1 MPGEHR
7 LATLVAGSMTLTLL
21 HTADWQIGK
30 RFSFIAG
37 DAGAMIR
44 AQRLETIR
52 RLAALASERRVDA
65 VLVAGDVFEDNAVSD
80 ETLRRTMNALAG
92 FEGPW
97 VLLPGNHDAALA
109 QSAWS
114 RLRRLA
120 IVPDNVLLATDPGG
134 IDLCDGRL
142 CVLPAPLQ
150 RRHELRDLTDYFDA
164 VETGP
169 GVFRVGL
176 AHGAVRNRLPD
187 ESEAMNPISDTRAD
201 SARLDYL
208 ALGDWHGTLEIAP
221 RSWYAGA
228 AEPDRFRSNDPGNAL
243 LVEFSEPGVT
253 PRVQKLVVGR
263 FHWEQFEFSV
273 VDQAS
278 LDVLEGRFGALVEA
292 ANTLLRLRL
301 NGTPD
306 LRVRGQLDEIL
317 DRWRARLHYLGVDD
331 SGLVARP
338 SVEDIA
344 AIGASGFV
352 RDAID
357 TLTRIQDDPAH
368 PDHEHATRALQVLY
382 LEQLALRQ

>member
-1 MPGEHR
+1 MP
-7 LATLVAGSMTLTLL
+7 LTLL

-30 RFSFIAG
+30 QFSPIAG
-37 DAGAMIR
+37 DAGAMLR
-44 AQRLETIR
+44 SQRLETIR
-52 RLAALASERRVDA
+52 TLAALAGERRVDV

-92 FEGPW
+92 FAGPW

-120 IVPDNVLLATDPGG
+120 IVPDNVVLATEPGG
-134 IDLCDGRL
+134 IELCDGRL

-150 RRHELRDLTDYFDA
+150 RRHELRDLSDYFDA
-164 VETGP
+164 VETAP

-221 RSWYAGA
+221 RTWYAGT
-228 AEPDRFRSNDPGNAL
+228 AEPDRFRSNDPGNVL
-243 LVEFSEPGVT
+243 LVELREPGVS
-253 PRVQKLVVGR
+253 PRVEKLQVGHFR
-263 FHWEQFEFSV
+263 WEQFEFAV
-273 VDQAS
+273 ADAAS
-278 LDVLEGRFGALVEA
+278 IGVLDARLGALTDA
-292 ANTLLRLRL
+292 DSTLLRLRL
-301 NGTPD
+301 SGALD
-306 LRVRGQLDEIL
+306 LGARGQLDEVL
-317 DRWRARLHYLGVDD
+317 ERWRARLHHLGVDD

-338 SVEDIA
+338 STADIA

-352 RDAID
+352 NDAIA
-357 TLTRIQDDPAH
+357 TLARIQDDPAH
-368 PDHEHATRALQVLY
+368 PDHNQAARALQVLY

>member
-1 MPGEHR
+1 VARAMP
-7 LATLVAGSMTLTLL
+7 LTLL

-30 RFSFIAG
+30 QFAPIAG
-37 DAGAMIR
+37 DAGAMLR
-44 AQRLETIR
+44 TQRLETIR
-52 RLAALASERRVDA
+52 ALAALAGERRVDA

-80 ETLRRTMNALAG
+80 ETLRRTMNALTG
-92 FEGPW
+92 FQGSW

-120 IVPDNVLLATDPGG
+120 IVPDNVVLATAPGP
-134 IDLCDGRL
+134 IELCDGRL

-176 AHGAVRNRLPD
+176 AHGAVRNRLPE

-221 RSWYAGA
+221 RTWYAGA
-228 AEPDRFRSNDPGNAL
+228 AEPDRFRSNDPGNVL
-243 LVEFSEPGVT
+243 LVELSEPGMS
-253 PRVQKLVVGR
+253 PRVEKLRVGR
-263 FHWEQFEFSV
+263 FRWEQFEFTV
-273 VDQAS
+273 ADEAS
-278 LDVLEGRFGALVEA
+278 IDVLDARLGALADVA
-292 ANTLLRLRL
+292 GTLLRLRL
-301 NGTPD
+301 SGALD
-306 LRVRGQLDEIL
+306 LGARGQLDEVL
-317 DRWRARLHYLGVDD
+317 ERWRARLHHLGVDD

-338 SVEDIA
+338 SAEDIA

-352 RDAID
+352 NDAIE
-357 TLTRIQDDPAH
+357 TLTHIQDDPAH
-368 PDHEHATRALQVLY
+368 PDHDQAARALQVLY
-382 LEQLALRQ
+382 LEQLTLRQ

>member
-1 MPGEHR
+1 MP
-7 LATLVAGSMTLTLL
+7 LTLL

-30 RFSFIAG
+30 QFSPIAG
-37 DAGAMIR
+37 DAGAMLR
-44 AQRLETIR
+44 SQRLETIR
-52 RLAALASERRVDA
+52 TLAALAGERRVDV

-120 IVPDNVLLATDPGG
+120 IVPDNVVLATEPGG
-134 IDLCDGRL
+134 IELCDGRL

-150 RRHELRDLTDYFDA
+150 RRHELRDLSDYFDA

-221 RSWYAGA
+221 RTWYAGA
-228 AEPDRFRSNDPGNAL
+228 AEPDRFRANDPGNVL
-243 LVEFSEPGVT
+243 LVELREPGVS
-253 PRVQKLVVGR
+253 PRVEKLHVGHFR
-263 FHWEQFEFSV
+263 WEQFEFAV
-273 VDQAS
+273 ADEAS
-278 LDVLEGRFGALVEA
+278 IGVLDARLGALTDA
-292 ANTLLRLRL
+292 ASTLLRLRL
-301 NGTPD
+301 SGALD
-306 LRVRGQLDEIL
+306 LGARGQLDEVL
-317 DRWRARLHYLGVDD
+317 ERWRARLHHLGVDD

-338 SVEDIA
+338 STADIA

-352 RDAID
+352 NDAIA

-368 PDHEHATRALQVLY
+368 PDHDQAARALQVLY